1 MAISRKCKMSR
12 WNKIQNALKNAKNI
26 DDAYI
31 IFEQFSSQMRKI
43 AQLLTMAER
52 K

>member
-1 MAISRKCKMSR
+1 MVISRKCKMSR

-31 IFEQFSSQMRKI
+31 ILEQCRLTNEENCTI
-43 AQLLTMAER
+43 AKQW
-52 K
+52 